1 MKMKLVK
8 VKKERQMKRKLN
20 ENIIIEDFP
29 LLVR

>member
-1 MKMKLVK
+1 MKLVK